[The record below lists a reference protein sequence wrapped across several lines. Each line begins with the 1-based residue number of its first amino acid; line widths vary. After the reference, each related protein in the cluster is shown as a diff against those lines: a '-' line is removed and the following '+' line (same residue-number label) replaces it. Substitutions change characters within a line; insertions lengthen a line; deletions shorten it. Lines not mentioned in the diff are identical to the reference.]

1 MDRLVSRDTFL
12 KRQEILPKSMQ
23 NIFFD
28 PQINEAIGNA
38 ITFAQITDIEEREK
52 LMDIIRA
59 VLLFIIPRNT
69 FKNELQKRMQ
79 ISPSQIA
86 ILDQIIQQRIFE
98 PLKDELS
105 QLKMNQ
111 PEFTFQEIPQKETIT
126 PRKPLGIPEAETI
139 KTEEIKELVQEQKP
153 LEAAKT
159 EVITK
164 KEILQEEVLPDLS
177 LPEIP
182 EIKIER
188 PVDRTGGLKKI
199 IMPSTS
205 PEAQEKI
212 HSKLMEAMNKKEVK
226 PKIVEEMKKVVIEGI
241 KKTPQQKPKPK
252 TTPET
257 EESITS
263 QVIGGEGKQFTPQ
276 EKAPKSSL
284 EKPYIFDVK
293 LKEEPSVAKAM
304 EGKEEE
310 KKEALPKGEI
320 KYQRPSDKPFGEA

>member
-1 MDRLVSRDTFL
+1 MNQSDYDKIFPSLPPKIQEFLNSEELTIIIKNTAILARLNSQQTGRLSYILGDVFL
-12 KRQEILPKSMQ
+12 GKLSTEKFFEEIKFYLE
-23 NIFFD
+23 ITD
-28 PQINEAIGNA
+28 PQ
-38 ITFAQITDIEEREK
+38 
-52 LMDIIRA
+52 
-59 VLLFIIPRNT
+59 V
-69 FKNELQKRMQ
+69 
-79 ISPSQIA
+79 
-86 ILDQIIQQRIFE
+86 QIIKEIITKKIFE
-98 PLKDELS
+98 PLKDDLN
-105 QLKMNQ
+105 QLKINQ
-111 PEFTFQEIPQKETIT
+111 PEFTFQKILQKETIM
-126 PRKPLGIPEAETI
+126 PQKPLEIPEAETI
-139 KTEEIKELVQEQKP
+139 KTKEIKELVQEQKP

-164 KEILQEEVLPDLS
+164 KEIPQEEALPDLS
-177 LPEIP
+177 QPEIQ

-188 PVDRTGGLKKI
+188 PINRTGELKRVTI
-199 IMPSTS
+199 PSAS

-252 TTPET
+252 TTSET

-263 QVIGGEGKQFTPQ
+263 QVIGGEGKQFIPQ

-284 EKPYIFDVK
+284 EKPYIFDVR
-293 LKEEPSVAKAM
+293 LKEE
-304 EGKEEE
+304 EEEE

>member
-1 MDRLVSRDTFL
+1 MALLIPQDIFWQRHKQLNSKLINYPFSENFSTALDEACNLGKIIDFSDRETLGELIRAILYIVIPKENF
-12 KRQEILPKSMQ
+12 KQEIIERL
-23 NIFFD
+23 
-28 PQINEAIGNA
+28 QIPPAYAE
-38 ITFAQITDIEEREK
+38 
-52 LMDIIRA
+52 II
-59 VLLFIIPRNT
+59 N
-69 FKNELQKRMQ
+69 
-79 ISPSQIA
+79 
-86 ILDQIIQQRIFE
+86 QIIQQRIFE
-98 PLKDELS
+98 PLKNELE
-105 QLKMNQ
+105 QYRHLLPKK
-111 PEFTFQEIPQKETIT
+111 PFEIT
-126 PRKPLGIPEAETI
+126 KPLEIPEAETI
-139 KTEEIKELVQEQKP
+139 KTEEIKELVQKPKP

-164 KEILQEEVLPDLS
+164 KEILQEEALPDLS
-177 LPEIP
+177 QPEIP

-188 PVDRTGGLKKI
+188 PVDRTGGLKRI

-212 HSKLMEAMNKKEVK
+212 HSKLMAAMNKKEAK
-226 PKIVEEMKKVVIEGI
+226 PKIVEEMKKVVTEGI
-241 KKTPQQKPKPK
+241 KKTPQQKPEPK

-263 QVIGGEGKQFTPQ
+263 QVIGGEGEQFTPQ

-310 KKEALPKGEI
+310 KKEI
-320 KYQRPSDKPFGEA
+320 KYQKPAEKPFGEA